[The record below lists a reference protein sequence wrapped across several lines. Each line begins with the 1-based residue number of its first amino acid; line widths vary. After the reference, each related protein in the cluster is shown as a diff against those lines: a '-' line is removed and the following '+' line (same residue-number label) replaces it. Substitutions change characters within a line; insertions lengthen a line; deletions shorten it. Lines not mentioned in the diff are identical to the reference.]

1 MRDLGK
7 TVTPSG
13 SLGVATRP
21 AKRLRAA
28 TWASGDVLPSLSR
41 RAAELE
47 ALAKSLQSDLDR
59 ATERLAAYSEFDPP
73 LERALVDA
81 YTRAQEI
88 EQKARMEADTT
99 LERAMD
105 QRHLLSNDL
114 DRLRGQ
120 RDDITDEI
128 AFARRGRFIPLRAPT
143 EPARDPAPDHRLA
156 LAAEMRV
163 MLLALLNAHFG
174 ERPGPP
180 PPKTPAHPPRT
191 LLRAP
196 VSGRRKAEFAPRRD
210 VQPTMIRP
218 LRVAPLITPLLPVT
232 TPTTDVIE
240 PAPLAAPVA
249 TVAAAEAAAIVMP
262 SEMLEVES
270 APQGSAPTTDLA
282 ENPAISAS
290 DHVGTATEPAA
301 EVIAV
306 ETMTGEATT
315 VETEMDPRV
324 IALQLV
330 DMASANV
337 SDIEAE
343 REPERAIEAV
353 RPEPMPFVLAPSQVV
368 PERASAE
375 AVDVA
380 PTELHEVPEEV
391 ISQVQPAVEEQAL
404 TTIEPRLIDEMWES
418 ALETTEQTETPEAAD
433 ASLASPFEAITE
445 PAIIN
450 AEPVIFEP
458 PPMAEAASP
467 DTDGTLA
474 SIVQE
479 SAVAPLRAARELQLV
494 LSPITSF
501 PQLLAIQQRI
511 ASLSS
516 VNGIHLR
523 DFRNGVATFAA
534 GVTDALSGREFG
546 SVLQMLTEL
555 QLRLEGATENSVE
568 LRVGPQAH

>member
-1 MRDLGK
+1 
-7 TVTPSG
+7 
-13 SLGVATRP
+13 
-21 AKRLRAA
+21 
-28 TWASGDVLPSLSR
+28 
-41 RAAELE
+41 
-47 ALAKSLQSDLDR
+47 
-59 ATERLAAYSEFDPP
+59 
-73 LERALVDA
+73 
-81 YTRAQEI
+81 
-88 EQKARMEADTT
+88 
-99 LERAMD
+99 
-105 QRHLLSNDL
+105 
-114 DRLRGQ
+114 
-120 RDDITDEI
+120 
-128 AFARRGRFIPLRAPT
+128 
-143 EPARDPAPDHRLA
+143 
-156 LAAEMRV
+156 
-163 MLLALLNAHFG
+163 LNAHFG

-445 PAIIN
+445 PAIIE
-450 AEPVIFEP
+450 AESIFSESQA
-458 PPMAEAASP
+458 MVEAQDAP
-467 DTDGTLA
+467 DTHESLA
-474 SIVQE
+474 LIVPE
-479 SAVAPLRAARELQLV
+479 STVAPLRAVRELQLV